1 MSIYHYKS
9 TKQVLSAVV
18 FDGTINSVRMF
29 IPVDLYEYEKHDRVN
44 DTQFPPHLRIKSNND
59 ILIAS
64 IGDYIVKF
72 LNKPEFYVMKPQDFM
87 KNYEAI

>member
-18 FDGTINSVRMF
+18 FDGTINSVKMF

-44 DTQFPPHLRIKSNND
+44 DTQFPTNRRMAISRVLPSTNAVSEGLAEPSSR
-59 ILIAS
+59 AS
-64 IGDYIVKF
+64 S
-72 LNKPEFYVMKPQDFM
+72 L
-87 KNYEAI
+87 AHST

>member
-44 DTQFPPHLRIKSNND
+44 DIQFPHI
-59 ILIAS
+59 
-64 IGDYIVKF
+64 
-72 LNKPEFYVMKPQDFM
+72 
-87 KNYEAI
+87 